1 MGGRPGTYA
10 SGRSPGSW
18 GGRGVESRLGG
29 REELW
34 FGGRPGPAAVA
45 VSCAVLERA
54 ACEGKRLPREGKGK
68 EASSGHC
75 PDGVVVCWPRCV
87 WGARPALSSVGKARV
102 GACRSAEVG
111 TLAVG
116 LTPRACPG
124 VAVGAP
130 VDVYLPLPEVSGL
143 LRAGSRPSPRSSL
156 SRGSSRSSTSPPP
169 SFHLSRNGA
178 ARVHGGFVLR
188 LRFSP
193 GAGRCPVSPARPP
206 LAWSSLAGFA
216 DSWLR
221 PEGQGASRFPDVAP
235 RCCVLGGGAR
245 CGLRPPVNP
254 CRTRRCAVSR
264 RGQLGPGVVS
274 RRERVRLAAA
284 RRGCRRAPTG
294 GLSRARPRR
303 PPPARPGGGRWCGE

>member
-1 MGGRPGTYA
+1 MGVLSDPPHGGRPGTYA

-68 EASSGHC
+68 EASSGRC

-87 WGARPALSSVGKARV
+87 WGARPALSPFGKARV

-130 VDVYLPLPEVSGL
+130 VDGYLPLAEVSGL
-143 LRAGSRPSPRSSL
+143 HRAGSRPSPRSSL

-235 RCCVLGGGAR
+235 RCCVLGGGP
-245 CGLRPPVNP
+245 L
-254 CRTRRCAVSR
+254 
-264 RGQLGPGVVS
+264 
-274 RRERVRLAAA
+274 
-284 RRGCRRAPTG
+284 
-294 GLSRARPRR
+294 R
-303 PPPARPGGGRWCGE
+303 PPPAREPLPHPPVCGFAPRSVGPWRCVASGACPPRGG

>member
-1 MGGRPGTYA
+1 MVWRASRP
-10 SGRSPGSW
+10 R
-18 GGRGVESRLGG
+18 GRGGVLRGLGEGCVRGEKVAPRG
-29 REELW
+29 R
-34 FGGRPGPAAVA
+34 
-45 VSCAVLERA
+45 
-54 ACEGKRLPREGKGK
+54 KGK

-235 RCCVLGGGAR
+235 RCCVLGGG
-245 CGLRPPVNP
+245 P
-254 CRTRRCAVSR
+254 
-264 RGQLGPGVVS
+264 
-274 RRERVRLAAA
+274 AAA
-284 RRGCRRAPTG
+284 
-294 GLSRARPRR
+294 SARP
-303 PPPARPGGGRWCGE
+303 

>member
-1 MGGRPGTYA
+1 MEGVPAPRPWRCLA
-10 SGRSPGSW
+10 RSW
-18 GGRGVESRLGG
+18 RGLRARGKG
-29 REELW
+29 C
-34 FGGRPGPAAVA
+34 PA
-45 VSCAVLERA
+45 RA
-54 ACEGKRLPREGKGK
+54 KGKRL
-68 EASSGHC
+68 A
-75 PDGVVVCWPRCV
+75 VVIVPTVWWSCWPRCV

-235 RCCVLGGGAR
+235 RCCVLGGGP
-245 CGLRPPVNP
+245 L
-254 CRTRRCAVSR
+254 
-264 RGQLGPGVVS
+264 
-274 RRERVRLAAA
+274 
-284 RRGCRRAPTG
+284 
-294 GLSRARPRR
+294 R
-303 PPPARPGGGRWCGE
+303 PPPAREPLPHPPVCGFAPRSVGPWRCVASGACPPRGG

>member
-1 MGGRPGTYA
+1 M
-10 SGRSPGSW
+10 
-18 GGRGVESRLGG
+18 
-29 REELW
+29 
-34 FGGRPGPAAVA
+34 
-45 VSCAVLERA
+45 
-54 ACEGKRLPREGKGK
+54 
-68 EASSGHC
+68 
-75 PDGVVVCWPRCV
+75 
-87 WGARPALSSVGKARV
+87 
-102 GACRSAEVG
+102 G

-235 RCCVLGGGAR
+235 RCCVLGGGPLRPAPAGVRFRAAVSWALALCRVGSVSASRRLDAGVAGLRRVAYPGLAPAVPRLPVPVVVVGVGSEWCYRSFPPAWFDCLAGVALLFPPTPTPTHHPVLRAR
-245 CGLRPPVNP
+245 CG
-254 CRTRRCAVSR
+254 RRSGSPDAEGFGICA
-264 RGQLGPGVVS
+264 GD
-274 RRERVRLAAA
+274 
-284 RRGCRRAPTG
+284 G
-294 GLSRARPRR
+294 GES
-303 PPPARPGGGRWCGE
+303 G

>member
-1 MGGRPGTYA
+1 MAVLSDPPHGGRPGTYA

-18 GGRGVESRLGG
+18 GGRGVRKSARRAGGAVVWRASRPRGRGGVLRGLGEGCVRGEKVAPRG
-29 REELW
+29 R
-34 FGGRPGPAAVA
+34 
-45 VSCAVLERA
+45 
-54 ACEGKRLPREGKGK
+54 KGK

-235 RCCVLGGGAR
+235 RCCVLGGG
-245 CGLRPPVNP
+245 
-254 CRTRRCAVSR
+254 
-264 RGQLGPGVVS
+264 PG
-274 RRERVRLAAA
+274 AA
-284 RRGCRRAPTG
+284 
-294 GLSRARPRR
+294 SARP
-303 PPPARPGGGRWCGE
+303 